1 MRILHVTAGAAN
13 MYCGSCMRD
22 NALAAELKRQGHD
35 VVLMPVYTP
44 TLTDEENVSDGRVFF
59 GGISVFLQQ
68 KSSFFRYTP
77 AFLDRMLFDNE
88 WALRKASQKSIGVTP
103 QFLGEMTVDMLRGE
117 NGPIGKEFRKVAD
130 WLRGEPKFDV
140 ISLPFT
146 LLIAMAEP
154 LRRASKGNPRDAQSG
169 AKIVCTLQGED
180 LFLEGLPEP
189 YKSESKRLIEAA
201 IPQVDRFLAVSGY
214 YAEFM
219 IDYLRIPRAK
229 IRVVPIGVTF
239 EGFEAKPKVRRE
251 VVKIGFFARID
262 PAKGLHHLCEAYR
275 LLRRKPG
282 LPATRLEA
290 AGYMLPE
297 HQEYFA
303 KEKAAMEDA
312 GLGAEFS
319 YHGALSRDEKIRFLQ
334 DIDLL
339 CVPTEY
345 VEPKGLFVLEA
356 LANGTPVVL
365 PAHGAFPEILARTGG
380 GILVEPKNAQALA
393 DSLEN
398 MICDAGRR
406 AELAAHGAE
415 GVRQNYSAAAMAA
428 AQLAAFA

>member
-1 MRILHVTAGAAN
+1 

-77 AFLDRMLFDNE
+77 AFLDRLLFDNS

-117 NGPIGKEFRKVAD
+117 DGPIAKEFRKVAD

-140 ISLPFT
+140 ICLPFT
-146 LLIAMAEP
+146 LLISMAEP
-154 LRRASKGNPRDAQSG
+154 LRRASPG

-189 YKSESKRLIEAA
+189 YKSDSKKLIQAA
-201 IPQVDRFLAVSGY
+201 IPQVDRFLAVSSY
-214 YAEFM
+214 YASFM
-219 IDYLRIPRAK
+219 SDYLQIPREK
-229 IRVVPIGVTF
+229 MRVVPIGISMD
-239 EGFEAKPKVRRE
+239 GFAAVPKPKRD

-262 PAKGLHHLCEAYR
+262 PAKGFHHLCEAYR
-275 LLRRKPG
+275 LLRLTPG
-282 LPATRLEA
+282 LPAMRLEA

-297 HQEYFA
+297 HRAYFE
-303 KEKAAMEDA
+303 KEKAALEAA
-312 GLGAEFS
+312 GLGGEFT
-319 YHGALSRDEKIRFLQ
+319 YHGALSREDKTRFLQ

-365 PAHGAFPEILARTGG
+365 PAHGAFPEILGRTGG
-380 GILVEPKNAQALA
+380 GILVEPRDAQELA
-393 DSLEN
+393 HSLEN
-398 MICDAGRR
+398 MICDAERR
-406 AELAAHGAE
+406 AKLAAQGAA
-415 GVRQNYSAAAMAA
+415 GVREYYSAAAMAK
-428 AQLAAFA
+428 AQLAAFV

>member
-1 MRILHVTAGAAN
+1 

-59 GGISVFLQQ
+59 GGISVYLQQ

-77 AFLDRMLFDNE
+77 EALDRLLFDNA
-88 WALRKASQKSIGVTP
+88 WALRRASQKSIGVTP
-103 QFLGEMTVDMLRGE
+103 RFLGEMTVDMLQGE
-117 NGPIGKEFRKVAD
+117 DGPIAKEFRKVAD
-130 WLRGEPKFDV
+130 WLRREPKFDV
-140 ISLPFT
+140 ICLPFT
-146 LLIAMAEP
+146 LLISMAEP
-154 LRRASKGNPRDAQSG
+154 LRKASPGT
-169 AKIVCTLQGED
+169 KIVCTLQGED

-189 YKSESKRLIEAA
+189 YKAESKRLIEAA

-214 YAEFM
+214 YSSFM
-219 IDYLRIPRAK
+219 SHYLHIPTEK
-229 IRVVPIGVTF
+229 LRVVPIGISMD
-239 EGFEAKPKVRRE
+239 GFDALPKPQRE
-251 VVKIGFFARID
+251 VVKIGYFARVD
-262 PAKGLHHLCEAYR
+262 PAKGFHRLCEAYR
-275 LLRRKPG
+275 LLRQKGG
-282 LPATRLEA
+282 LPPTRLEA

-297 HQEYFA
+297 HRAYFE
-303 KEKAAMEDA
+303 KEKAGLEAA
-312 GLGAEFS
+312 GLGGEFV
-319 YHGALSRDEKIRFLQ
+319 YHGVLSREEKIRFLQ

-380 GILVEPKNAQALA
+380 GILVEPNDAQELVH
-393 DSLEN
+393 SLEN
-398 MICDAGRR
+398 MICDPDRR
-406 AELAAHGAE
+406 QELAAQGAE
-415 GVRQNYSAAAMAA
+415 GVRAFYSAEAMAK
-428 AQLAAFA
+428 AQLAAFD

>member
-1 MRILHVTAGAAN
+1 
-13 MYCGSCMRD
+13 MRD

-59 GGISVFLQQ
+59 GGISVYLQQ
-68 KSSFFRYTP
+68 KSALFRYTP
-77 AFLDRMLFDNE
+77 AFLDRLLFDNN
-88 WALRKASQKSIGVTP
+88 WALRRASQKSIGVTP
-103 QFLGEMTVDMLRGE
+103 QFLGQMTVDMLQGE
-117 NGPIGKEFRKVAD
+117 SGPIAKEFRKIAG

-140 ISLPFT
+140 ICLPFT

-154 LRRASKGNPRDAQSG
+154 LRRASQG
-169 AKIVCTLQGED
+169 ARIVCTLQGED

-189 YKSESKRLIEAA
+189 YRSDAKRLIQLNL
-201 IPQVDRFLAVSGY
+201 PKVDRFLAVSRY
-214 YAEFM
+214 YADFM
-219 IDYLRIPRAK
+219 TSYLSIPRAK
-229 IRVVPIGVTF
+229 IRVVPIGVSLD
-239 EGFEAKPKVRRE
+239 GFEAVPKPTRDA
-251 VVKIGFFARID
+251 VKIGFFARID

-275 LLRRKPG
+275 LLRQKPG
-282 LPATRLEA
+282 LPAISLEA

-297 HQEYFA
+297 HQPYFE
-303 KEKAAMEDA
+303 KEKAAMAAA
-312 GLGAEFS
+312 GLGGEFH
-319 YHGALSRDEKIRFLQ
+319 YHGALSREEKIRFLQ

-365 PAHGAFPEILARTGG
+365 PAHGAFPEILTRTGG
-380 GILVEPKNAQALA
+380 GILVEPKDPHALA
-393 DSLEN
+393 ETLEN
-398 MICDAGRR
+398 MICDAERR
-406 AELAAHGAE
+406 AELAAQGAE
-415 GVRQNYSAAAMAA
+415 GVRQSYSVTAMAA